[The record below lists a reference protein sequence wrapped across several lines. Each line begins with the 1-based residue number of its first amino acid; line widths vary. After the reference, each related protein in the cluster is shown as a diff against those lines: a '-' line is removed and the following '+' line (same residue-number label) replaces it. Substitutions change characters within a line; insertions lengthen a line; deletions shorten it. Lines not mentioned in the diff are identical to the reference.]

1 MELRERV
8 IEKSMNLFLHRGCK
22 SVTMDDIATE
32 NGISKRTLYELFSDK
47 SELLEEAILFSS
59 EKMKCNADK
68 IMEGNGNVLE
78 LIFKIH
84 EQQAEIVINLR
95 INFFFE
101 LKKFYPEIYNRILT
115 KFTDF
120 HRDTTTEILKRGQ
133 EERLILNDI
142 DKTIVSKIIFEIS
155 GIIGDKE
162 IFSLENISRK
172 QLFKETMLYYIRGIS
187 TDRGIKIIDEYLK
200 KEIK

>member
-8 IEKSMNLFLHRGCK
+8 VENAMNTFLHRGCK

-47 SELLEEAILFSS
+47 SSLLEECILYSND
-59 EKMKCNADK
+59 KMKCVAEK
-68 IMEGNGNVLE
+68 IMNTGGNVMDL
-78 LIFKIH
+78 LFSIH
-84 EQQAEIVINLR
+84 EQQAEMAINLR
-95 INFFFE
+95 VNFFFE
-101 LKKFYPEIYNRILT
+101 LKKYYPEIYLKILT

-120 HRDTTTEILKRGQ
+120 HRDSTTSILRRGQ
-133 EERLILNDI
+133 EEGLILKDI
-142 DKTIVSKIIFEIS
+142 DKTIVSKTIFEIS

-172 QLFKETMLYYIRGIS
+172 QLFKETLMYYFRGIS
-187 TDRGIKIIDEYLK
+187 TDKGIELIDKYLK
-200 KEIK
+200 K